1 MAPDESAI
9 VQWGKSHITVVKDL
23 PSYANDPFFVKKY
36 EEALKFFDNAPMPD
50 FIAKKI
56 IKPE

>member
-1 MAPDESAI
+1 MNKKVVEVS
-9 VQWGKSHITVVKDL
+9 KKKRSHIRVVKNL
-23 PSYANDPFFVKKY
+23 PNYDNDPFLVKKY
-36 EEALKFFDNAPMPD
+36 EEALKAFDNAPMPD